1 MSNKN
6 KPEQIPAVI
15 AQTTTTQPG
24 EGVQI
29 KTPETENIPPVITE
43 VKEPAPAPI
52 VEPVVTSAPV
62 KDEPVQ
68 IQIAESSLLKLA
80 RQELAAYSASMGR
93 GHPHTAETAAKW
105 QKRLYDVYMLAFKLS
120 PPEFKTLM
128 GTLIETFALNETGAF
143 TEAYLFRG
151 AAYLPLAPGKA
162 RLFNHIT
169 NLLLT
174 SAEAGPAVAGRE
186 HDLRGIS
193 KELPDEQ
200 SRQYLLQFFR

>member
-1 MSNKN
+1 MTNKN
-6 KPEQIPAVI
+6 KPEQIAAVI
-15 AQTTTTQPG
+15 AQTTTAQPG

-29 KTPETENIPPVITE
+29 KTPETAQIPPAVE
-43 VKEPAPAPI
+43 VKDPAPVIEPI
-52 VEPVVTSAPV
+52 VTSAPAQS
-62 KDEPVQ
+62 EPAQ
-68 IQIAESSLLKLA
+68 IEIVESSLLAMA
-80 RQELAAYSASMGR
+80 RQELSAYAEKMGR
-93 GHPHTAETAAKW
+93 GHPQTAESAAKW
-105 QKRLYDVYMLAFKLS
+105 QKRLYDVYVWAFKLS
-120 PPEFKTLM
+120 PPEFKALM
-128 GTLIETFALNETGAF
+128 SQLIETFKANETGAF

-174 SAEAGPAVAGRE
+174 AAETDPASAGRE

-200 SRQYLLQFFR
+200 ARQYLLQFFR